1 MLLKLEIYLDV
12 EVDEEFRTPDDIV
25 MMKQILQDT
34 LDRDVKKLM
43 KSKTSELNKIQEGKS
58 FSFIQLSKEEI
69 FERMRTKG
77 K

>member
-12 EVDEEFRTPDDIV
+12 EIEEEFRTPDDIV
-25 MMKQILQDT
+25 MMKQVLQDT

-43 KSKTSELNKIQEGKS
+43 KNKTSELNKIQEGKS
-58 FSFIQLSKEEI
+58 FSFVQLSKEEI